1 MSRSRAP
8 LAIGAAVAGGVGY
21 YLYTSGG
28 KPKVAEKQFES
39 AFPLD
44 SHVTAAPAQSHCRLI
59 LRR

>member
-8 LAIGAAVAGGVGY
+8 LAIGAVAASGIGY

-39 AFPLD
+39 EYYPGIA
-44 SHVTAAPAQSHCRLI
+44 
-59 LRR
+59 